1 MEVNFFALKFTDFL
15 KKLWHDLD
23 LYQWPK
29 IRTLTIHTTFMPS
42 ISPYFPSYI
51 LLIKVKD
58 YWLDTNFWW
67 WLTPKYIAFT
77 RSYHKLEH
85 WFICTSF
92 RSQIPFL
99 NQGQDCQYLWC
110 GTDKQMWR
118 PWLCRFEN
126 IYRAWQLNKV
136 PCFWSHQCI
145 ITFFHFIFKDVYH
158 HSLCYKYKTCIG
170 QPLTPLL
177 TCYFLISRRG
187 ILVLWCHEF
196 TSVLLQS
203 KWMDKKKS
211 LVCYR
216 MGEIMTDQLGFEP
229 GPSESLVRWTGLTFN
244 NIFLKFHN

>member
-29 IRTLTIHTTFMPS
+29 IRTLTIHTTFMSS

-51 LLIKVKD
+51 LLIKVQD
-58 YWLDTNFWW
+58 YWLDTTFWW

-126 IYRAWQLNKV
+126 IYRAWQILFLTKFLVSDHINVLLPSSILYSKM
-136 PCFWSHQCI
+136 SI
-145 ITFFHFIFKDVYH
+145 ITHFVINIKHALVSH
-158 HSLCYKYKTCIG
+158 LPPCW
-170 QPLTPLL
+170 PA
-177 TCYFLISRRG
+177 IS
-187 ILVLWCHEF
+187 W
-196 TSVLLQS
+196 
-203 KWMDKKKS
+203 
-211 LVCYR
+211 
-216 MGEIMTDQLGFEP
+216 
-229 GPSESLVRWTGLTFN
+229 
-244 NIFLKFHN
+244 